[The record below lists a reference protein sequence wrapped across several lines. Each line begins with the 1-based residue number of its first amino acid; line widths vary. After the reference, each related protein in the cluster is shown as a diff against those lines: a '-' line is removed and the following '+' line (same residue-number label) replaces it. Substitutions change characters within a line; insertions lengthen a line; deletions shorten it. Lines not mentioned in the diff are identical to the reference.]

1 MPAPPPADRGMHRA
15 TGFFGAAGVIFI
27 GILASGLVFPPAPP
41 ATGASGSN
49 AGRPCSLRP
58 PGYLRG
64 RFFGAVDL
72 RAEWSGAGLVC
83 EGMQRPDGNGVR
95 LFFAGE
101 QPGGGRLSVLIGIDG
116 RTEDLAGGERPA
128 NVTVIDERESRF
140 FGTRGSGRCWT
151 IISKVAVL
159 PRSRDYPAG
168 HRIDGVL
175 YCLGT
180 LPSLGD
186 RTSLTLGDLH
196 FAGRVAADEG

>member
-1 MPAPPPADRGMHRA
+1 MTSTALADTRMSRA
-15 TGFFGAAGVIFI
+15 AGFLGTAGVILI
-27 GILASGLVFPPAPP
+27 GILAYGLTAPP
-41 ATGASGSN
+41 ASQATGAPG
-49 AGRPCSLRP
+49 ARADGPCSLDP
-58 PGYLRG
+58 SGYLRG
-64 RFFGAVDL
+64 RFFGAVDFS
-72 RAEWSGAGLVC
+72 ADWSGAGLVC
-83 EGMQRPDGNGVR
+83 DGMQRPDGEGVR
-95 LFFAGE
+95 LFFSGE

-116 RTEDLAGGERPA
+116 RAEDLAGGERPA

-151 IISKVAVL
+151 IIRSVTAL
-159 PRSRDYPAG
+159 PRSRDDPGG

-196 FAGRVAADEG
+196 FAGRVAADEA